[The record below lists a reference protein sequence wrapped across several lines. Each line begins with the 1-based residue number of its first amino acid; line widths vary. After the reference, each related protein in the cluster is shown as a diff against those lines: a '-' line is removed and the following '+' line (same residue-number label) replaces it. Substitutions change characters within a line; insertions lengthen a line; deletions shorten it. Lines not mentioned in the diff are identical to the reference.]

1 MKRLI
6 PKKRFKDM
14 LQTLVIENVL
24 LISRLEIDF
33 SAGLCVL
40 TGETGAGKS
49 ILLDALGLALG
60 ERASASLVRPNQEQ
74 AVVSAIFDVPQD
86 HPVAQ
91 LLLENDYAFSGELIL
106 RRVVTNDGKSKA
118 YLNDHLVSVTFLKK
132 LAKELIEIHGQF
144 DQILQPTTHRQLLD
158 HFAGYGELL
167 NRVSTAYKS
176 YKILRQQLEDA
187 ETFIEEQKNQ
197 QEFLT
202 AAVEEFENVDPQEHE
217 ENELIDKRNLLQNQE
232 KIVAGARSSAH
243 LIGGDKGILD
253 LLGTVLNTL
262 EKTDKLCP
270 EKLEAT
276 LSALNRA
283 HSDVLEAEAE
293 LNTFQDRVTGSGE
306 SIDSVED
313 RLYELRALAR
323 KHGCLISALPALY
336 EKFKGELA
344 LLKGGSESLAT
355 LKKDLAEALSA
366 YLLCAEELHQQRL
379 LKGTELARAV
389 EKELKPLKLEK
400 ATFRI
405 EPQKVPESS
414 WGSSGIDHVEFEVQ
428 TNPGLPF
435 GGIAKI
441 ASGGERSRFMLALK
455 VILAYTTQASILV
468 FDEIDSGVGGAVASA
483 IGERMARLG
492 QQRQVLAITHSP
504 QVAAYANRH
513 FFVEKYEDDQK
524 MTQTTVSILKGKESL
539 EEIARMLSGDQVSPE
554 ARAAASQLLD
564 VAQKIAA

>member
-1 MKRLI
+1 
-6 PKKRFKDM
+6 M
-14 LQTLVIENVL
+14 LQTLVIENVV

-60 ERASASLVRPNQEQ
+60 ERASASLVRPGQSQ
-74 AVVSAIFDVPQD
+74 AVVSAIFEVAKE

-91 LLLENDYAFSGELIL
+91 LLLENDHDFTGDLIL
-106 RRVVTNDGKSKA
+106 RRIVTCDGKSKA
-118 YLNDHLVSVTFLKK
+118 YLNDHLVGVSFLKK

-144 DQILQPTTHRQLLD
+144 DQVLQPTTHRQLLD
-158 HFAGYGELL
+158 HFAGYGDLL
-167 NRVSTAYKS
+167 GRVSGAYKS
-176 YKILRQQLEDA
+176 YKSLRQRLEEA
-187 ETFIEEQKNQ
+187 EKFIEEQKNQ

-202 AAVEEFENVDPQEHE
+202 SAVEEFENVDPQEHE

-232 KIVAGARSSAH
+232 KIVSGAQSSAR

-253 LLGTVLNTL
+253 VLGTVLNTL
-262 EKTDKLCP
+262 EKTAKLCP
-270 EKLEAT
+270 EKLDQT
-276 LSALNRA
+276 LNALNRA

-293 LNTFQDRVTGSGE
+293 LNTFQDRITGSGE
-306 SIDSVED
+306 SLDSVED

-323 KHGCLISALPALY
+323 KHGCLIPELPTLY

-355 LKKDLAEALSA
+355 LKKDLAEARAS
-366 YLLCAEELHQQRL
+366 YVLCAEELHQQRVI
-379 LKGTELARAV
+379 KGKELAQAV

-400 ATFRI
+400 AIFRI
-405 EPQKVPESS
+405 EPQKIEEKY
-414 WGSSGIDHVEFEVQ
+414 WGAAGMDHVEFEVK

-455 VILAYTTQASILV
+455 VVLAHTTQASILV

-492 QQRQVLAITHSP
+492 QQQQVLAITHSP
-504 QVAAYANRH
+504 QVASHANRH
-513 FFVEKYEDDQK
+513 FFVEKYEDDQN
-524 MTQTTVSILKGKESL
+524 MTQTTVSILEGQDSL
-539 EEIARMLSGDQVSPE
+539 EEIARMLSGDKVSPE

-564 VAQKIAA
+564 VAQQMAA

>member
-1 MKRLI
+1 
-6 PKKRFKDM
+6 M
-14 LQTLVIENVL
+14 LQTLVIENVV

-60 ERASASLVRPNQEQ
+60 ERSSASLVRPNQEQ
-74 AVVSAIFDVPQD
+74 AVVSAIFEVPQN

-91 LLLENDYAFSGELIL
+91 LLLENDYEFSGELIL
-106 RRVVTNDGKSKA
+106 RRIVTNDGKSKA
-118 YLNDHLVSVTFLKK
+118 YLNDHLVSVSFLKK

-144 DQILQPTTHRQLLD
+144 DQILQPTTHRHLLD
-158 HFAGYGELL
+158 HFAGYDDLL
-167 NRVSTAYKS
+167 SRVSTAYKA
-176 YKILRQQLEDA
+176 YKALRQQLEDA
-187 ETFIEEQKNQ
+187 EKFIEEQKNQ

-232 KIVAGARSSAH
+232 KIVAGARNSVR

-253 LLGTVLNTL
+253 LLGTTLNTL
-262 EKTDKLCP
+262 EKTAKLCS
-270 EKLEAT
+270 EALDET
-276 LSALNRA
+276 LNALNRA
-283 HSDVLEAEAE
+283 HSDVLEAEAT
-293 LNTFQDRVTGSGE
+293 LNTFQDRMTGSGE
-306 SIDSVED
+306 SLDSVED

-323 KHGCLISALPALY
+323 KHGCLIPELPTLY
-336 EKFKGELA
+336 EKFRGELA
-344 LLKGGSESLAT
+344 LLKGGSESLET
-355 LKKDLAEALSA
+355 LKKDLAAAKAS
-366 YLLCAEELHQQRL
+366 YVLCAEELHQQRL
-379 LKGTELARAV
+379 IKGKELAKAV
-389 EKELKPLKLEK
+389 EQELKPLKLEK

-405 EPQKVPESS
+405 EPQKVSESHWS
-414 WGSSGIDHVEFEVQ
+414 ASGMDHVEFEVQ

-455 VILAYTTQASILV
+455 VVLAHTTQASILV

-492 QQRQVLAITHSP
+492 QQQQVLAITHSP
-504 QVAAYANRH
+504 QVASYANRH
-513 FFVEKYEDDQK
+513 FFVEKYEDKQK
-524 MTQTTVSILKGKESL
+524 MTQTTVSILKGDQSL
-539 EEIARMLSGDQVSPE
+539 EEIARMLSGDKVSQE

-564 VAQKIAA
+564 FAQKIAA

>member
-1 MKRLI
+1 
-6 PKKRFKDM
+6 M
-14 LQTLVIENVL
+14 LQTLVIENVV

-60 ERASASLVRPNQEQ
+60 ERASASLVRPNQKQ
-74 AVVSAIFDVPQD
+74 AVVSAVFDVPQN
-86 HPVAQ
+86 HPVAR

-106 RRVVTNDGKSKA
+106 RRIVTNDGKSKA

-144 DQILQPTTHRQLLD
+144 NQILQPTTHRHLLD
-158 HFAGYGELL
+158 HFAGYHDLL
-167 NRVSTAYKS
+167 ARVAESYKS
-176 YKILRQQLEDA
+176 YKNLRQQLEDA
-187 ETFIEEQKNQ
+187 EKFIEEQKNQ

-232 KIVAGARSSAH
+232 KIVAGARNSAH

-253 LLGTVLNTL
+253 LLGTTLNTL
-262 EKTDKLCP
+262 EKTAKLCP
-270 EKLEAT
+270 DALDET
-276 LSALNRA
+276 LKALNRS
-283 HSDVLEAEAE
+283 HSDVLEAEAT
-293 LNTFQDRVTGSGE
+293 LNTFQDRVTSHEE
-306 SIDSVED
+306 SLDSVED

-323 KHGCLISALPALY
+323 KHGCLIPELPSLY
-336 EKFKGELA
+336 EKFRSELA
-344 LLKGGSESLAT
+344 LLKGGSESLAA
-355 LKKDLAEALSA
+355 LKKDLAEARAA
-366 YLLCAEELHQQRL
+366 YVLCADELHQQRL
-379 LKGTELARAV
+379 TKGKELARAV
-389 EKELKPLKLEK
+389 ENELKPLKLQK

-405 EPQKVPESS
+405 EPQKVSESN
-414 WGSSGIDHVEFEVQ
+414 WGAAGMDHVEFEVQ

-455 VILAYTTQASILV
+455 VVLAHTAQASILV

-492 QQRQVLAITHSP
+492 HQQQVLAITHSP
-504 QVAAYANRH
+504 QVASYANRH
-513 FFVEKYEDDQK
+513 FFVEKYEDEQK
-524 MTQTTVSILKGKESL
+524 MTQTTVRILKGEQSL

>member
-1 MKRLI
+1 
-6 PKKRFKDM
+6 M
-14 LQTLVIENVL
+14 LQTLVIENVV

-60 ERASASLVRPNQEQ
+60 ERASASLVRPNQKQ
-74 AVVSAIFDVPQD
+74 AVVSAVFDVPQN
-86 HPVAQ
+86 HPVAR

-106 RRVVTNDGKSKA
+106 RRIVTNDGKSKA

-144 DQILQPTTHRQLLD
+144 DQILQPTTHRHLLD
-158 HFAGYGELL
+158 HFAGYHDLL
-167 NRVSTAYKS
+167 ARVSESYKS
-176 YKILRQQLEDA
+176 YKSLRQQLEDA
-187 ETFIEEQKNQ
+187 EKFIEEQKNQ

-232 KIVAGARSSAH
+232 KIVAGARNSAH

-253 LLGTVLNTL
+253 LLGTTLNTL
-262 EKTDKLCP
+262 EKTAKLCP
-270 EKLEAT
+270 DALDET
-276 LSALNRA
+276 LKALNRA
-283 HSDVLEAEAE
+283 HSDVLEAEAT
-293 LNTFQDRVTGSGE
+293 LNTFQDRVTSHEE
-306 SIDSVED
+306 SLDSVED

-323 KHGCLISALPALY
+323 KHGCLIPELPSLY
-336 EKFKGELA
+336 EKFRSELA
-344 LLKGGSESLAT
+344 LLKGGSESLAA
-355 LKKDLAEALSA
+355 LKKDLAEARAA
-366 YLLCAEELHQQRL
+366 YFLCADELHQQRL
-379 LKGTELARAV
+379 TKGKELARAV
-389 EKELKPLKLEK
+389 ENELKPLKLEK

-405 EPQKVPESS
+405 EPQKVPESN
-414 WGSSGIDHVEFEVQ
+414 WGPAGMDHVEFEVQ

-455 VILAYTTQASILV
+455 VVLAHTTQASILV

-492 QQRQVLAITHSP
+492 HQQQVLAITHSP
-504 QVAAYANRH
+504 QVASYANRH
-513 FFVEKYEDDQK
+513 FFVEKYEDEQK
-524 MTQTTVSILKGKESL
+524 MTQTTVRILKGEQSL